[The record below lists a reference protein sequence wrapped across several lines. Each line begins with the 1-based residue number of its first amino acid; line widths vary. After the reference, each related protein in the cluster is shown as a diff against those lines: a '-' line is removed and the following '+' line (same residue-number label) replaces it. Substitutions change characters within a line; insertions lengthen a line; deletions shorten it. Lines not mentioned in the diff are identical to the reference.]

1 MLIYIVQIAEKCG
14 SNYNTAKELQ
24 KNLKIKRP
32 LIISPQKLPDN
43 HFCPFVEVNK
53 ARQHL
58 FMSLIIVHSDDFLSN
73 PLHLFVLVFQGM
85 FHCKKLK
92 I

>member
-32 LIISPQKLPDN
+32 LIISPQKLPAN

-58 FMSLIIVHSDDFLSN
+58 FMNLFAMTFYSRAAASLRL
-73 PLHLFVLVFQGM
+73 L
-85 FHCKKLK
+85 
-92 I
+92 